1 MFVEF
6 GFFLLRIQEV
16 FNFTSSDIMSSHKSI
31 KSNPSSPQRR
41 PSGSIRRF
49 IARHGSNLPSPIP
62 SSSHA
67 AQAKNEATLVPIR
80 PEALRPYMNTVSKED
95 EDTYT
100 PSNVASSSR
109 SSHIPIDR
117 DQSTQYLTQAAN
129 YASLANLVKPH
140 AEYPRIPQAGTA
152 QSQQTSS
159 SSSMHGTRHRLVRT
173 KSGRKVI
180 QTIRSIGQ
188 PSPNNVGLAPQ
199 SSPRPFQETDNQSF
213 EAAPRLSMSSVE
225 SSGGSEIKTPE
236 SMNANLSWQCANG
249 EKSTMQSTFAA
260 PEMDGPMS
268 VSPRLTPSSPALVD
282 MSDAFHHI
290 DGLAAV
296 GFSTAEGV
304 VQSSMDSQLLHAAS
318 NMDDE
323 NDYQMNRTPVST
335 SPTAGRSA
343 TIKIKRPDAL
353 HKLPSTSYHTD
364 RTVTPTTSDHSSL
377 GQMFDELQM
386 HEKPESSEMTK
397 ASQTGEDAQHSRY
410 MTPFPAA
417 GLSPPIECA
426 ASPDSWRTLL
436 PEHDRFYIP
445 SEALSSRSSSM
456 VGSDILQRNP
466 VHRSN
471 TYHEGAD
478 DRRRW
483 SNESN
488 SGGNSHDNSRNT
500 LYDLDGSFGGARAA
514 FAPLKYSYDQSSRSL
529 TSPLLPDQ
537 DSIAG
542 YSEPV
547 REQASSTDERTG
559 TLDLQKRHASFSAFD
574 KGKSNQRSNFQE
586 SAFMPSD
593 FTAYKFKRSLALSMS
608 SSSVSF
614 GAISPGLIS
623 VVTEAQECIDD
634 DKPHYTVT
642 PFPDGQRHD
651 IHARRA
657 DRAEAPLG
665 EVVQS
670 DPCLSHEI
678 LVEAFNN
685 GLQERVGNEGDNSI
699 TKRVVSTTTTTTTKT
714 VVKEEDDLMV
724 EQYVNRY
731 ELRTCLPG
739 FRLDRMI
746 LETKRDHQLKIT
758 AETKNELEEGV
769 DQRFERKIKFGPD
782 ADLKATRAHFD
793 GLTLHINVPRIQSS
807 ET

>member
-1 MFVEF
+1 
-6 GFFLLRIQEV
+6 
-16 FNFTSSDIMSSHKSI
+16 MSSHRPI

-49 IARHGSNLPSPIP
+49 IARHGSNLPSSSSSMP
-62 SSSHA
+62 SSSNA
-67 AQAKNEATLVPIR
+67 AQPKNESTLVPIR
-80 PEALRPYMNTVSKED
+80 PEALRPYMNTVNNKND
-95 EDTYT
+95 EGTYT

-109 SSHIPIDR
+109 SSNIAIDH
-117 DQSTQYLTQAAN
+117 DQNTQYLAQAAN
-129 YASLANLVKPH
+129 YASLANLVKPS
-140 AEYPRIPQAGTA
+140 AEYPTIPQVGTT
-152 QSQQTSS
+152 QSNQSGIQ
-159 SSSMHGTRHRLVRT
+159 GTRHRLVRT

-199 SSPRPFQETDNQSF
+199 SSPHSFQEIDHQSF

-225 SSGGSEIKTPE
+225 SSGGSEVKTPE

-249 EKSTMQSTFAA
+249 EKSTMQSAFAA

-290 DGLAAV
+290 RGLAAV
-296 GFSTAEGV
+296 GFSTAEDV
-304 VQSSMDSQLLHAAS
+304 VQSSMDPQLLHAAR

-323 NDYQMNRTPVST
+323 NDYQMNMTPVST
-335 SPTAGRSA
+335 SPAGRSS
-343 TIKIKRPDAL
+343 TIKIRRPDAL
-353 HKLPSTSYHTD
+353 HRLPGTSFHTD

-377 GQMFDELQM
+377 EQLFDELQM
-386 HEKPESSEMTK
+386 HEKPESSVITK
-397 ASQTGEDAQHSRY
+397 VSQTVEEAQHPRF

-417 GLSPPIECA
+417 GSLSPAIECA

-456 VGSDILQRNP
+456 VGSDILQRNT
-466 VHRSN
+466 VHSSN
-471 TYHEGAD
+471 TDYDSAG

-514 FAPLKYSYDQSSRSL
+514 FAPLKYSYDQNSRSL

-537 DSIAG
+537 ESIAG
-542 YSEPV
+542 YSEPM
-547 REQASSTDERTG
+547 RKQATDSGERTS
-559 TLDLQKRHASFSAFD
+559 TPELQKRHASFSAFD
-574 KGKSNQRSNFQE
+574 KGNSKQRSSFRQ
-586 SAFMPSD
+586 SACMPSD
-593 FTAYKFKRSLALSMS
+593 FTAYKFKRSTAMSMS
-608 SSSVSF
+608 SSAASF

-623 VVTEAQECIDD
+623 VVTEAQEGTDD

-651 IHARRA
+651 IHIRHA
-657 DRAEAPLG
+657 DRVDAPLG
-665 EVVQS
+665 EVLQG
-670 DPCLSHEI
+670 DPSLSREI

-685 GLQERVGNEGDNSI
+685 GLKDRNAQEGDSV

-758 AETKNELEEGV
+758 AETKNEIEEGV

-793 GLTLHINVPRIQSS
+793 GLTLHINVPRIQPS